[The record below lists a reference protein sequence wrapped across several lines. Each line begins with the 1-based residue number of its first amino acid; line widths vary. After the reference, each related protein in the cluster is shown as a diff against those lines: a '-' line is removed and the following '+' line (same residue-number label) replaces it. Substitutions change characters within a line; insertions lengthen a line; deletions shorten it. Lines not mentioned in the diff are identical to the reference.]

1 MAQSSEKLLSQTM
14 INLRENVSTTSLK
27 SGKEIEN
34 PIGDS
39 LEAVQKDQVETEVE
53 AKKKMEHHREVQSK
67 TVLNNFTSCIP
78 LPFPSKRTKSK
89 KDEQQK
95 EIL

>member
-39 LEAVQKDQVETEVE
+39 LEA
-53 AKKKMEHHREVQSK
+53 M
-67 TVLNNFTSCIP
+67 
-78 LPFPSKRTKSK
+78 
-89 KDEQQK
+89 
-95 EIL
+95 